1 MLLDA
6 AGTCTSACVSNIQE
20 ADLQVAVI
28 TDDSTCSHHERYAC
42 PIYLS
47 YMPERGH
54 VPILVTRP
62 LLAPVSSNCTPAWDQ
77 SVSRATLRLGGLPAV
92 SQEAFDG
99 ATVVVLSQSD
109 WWLCTYAYV
118 HMCLGRKIIHN
129 LCMGKSLR

>member
-42 PIYLS
+42 PIYLL

-99 ATVVVLSQSD
+99 ATVVVLQLSI
-109 WWLCTYAYV
+109 V
-118 HMCLGRKIIHN
+118 N
-129 LCMGKSLR
+129 